1 MYKLVNWI
9 IWRLG
14 LSFFSFSELV
24 ISSAFEFRFV
34 LAGINTFG
42 REEKCFTRLMF
53 CKYYPS
59 NRARSPA
66 KEMKN
71 GRISINR
78 SMSSS
83 VGLSQF
89 GFFAS
94 TKNRLLS
101 FFLFWNF
108 TQRFFKNW
116 IHFLSVIPHDRSFLS
131 MRCLTGTN
139 LSFCRTIKLS
149 THS

>member
-59 NRARSPA
+59 NRARSSA
-66 KEMKN
+66 ERNEKREN
-71 GRISINR
+71 FDQSIDVVISG
-78 SMSSS
+78 S
-83 VGLSQF
+83 VTIRVFCFHKKS
-89 GFFAS
+89 FA
-94 TKNRLLS
+94 LFLS
-101 FFLFWNF
+101 FLKFYATLFQKLNTFPFCYSSWPF
-108 TQRFFKNW
+108 ISFDA
-116 IHFLSVIPHDRSFLS
+116 LSDWH
-131 MRCLTGTN
+131 
-139 LSFCRTIKLS
+139 
-149 THS
+149 